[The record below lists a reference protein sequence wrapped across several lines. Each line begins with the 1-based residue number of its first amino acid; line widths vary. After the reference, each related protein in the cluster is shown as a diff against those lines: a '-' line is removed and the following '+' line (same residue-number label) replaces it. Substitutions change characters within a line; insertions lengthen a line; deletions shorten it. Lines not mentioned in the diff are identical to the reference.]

1 MYVSFDHD
9 QLRAP
14 YINIYIIGS
23 GSSSSSSRP
32 RQWWPCRPWR
42 ARRESARRALAAIQE
57 KRNRRAPRGRS
68 PRGRSK
74 KNPAGFQRRGH
85 ESLAARRVTRCGGAR
100 VDLDHDG
107 RRRWSDG
114 WPSSSSRQRAR
125 GVAALPAQFW
135 KGLPLEESVTIRHR
149 PIGSP
154 PSDHA
159 AKKER
164 TRLVTLLARFVDGKC
179 ELRQEFDGRVAG
191 C

>member
-1 MYVSFDHD
+1 MYVSFDRD

-14 YINIYIIGS
+14 YINIYKIGS

-74 KNPAGFQRRGH
+74 KNPEGFQRRGH

-107 RRRWSDG
+107 WGRSRRSGGDG
-114 WPSSSSRQRAR
+114 WPSWSSSSSRQRAR
-125 GVAALPAQFW
+125 GVAALPVQFW
-135 KGLPLEESVTIRHR
+135 ER
-149 PIGSP
+149 PSSRGVGDDHA
-154 PSDHA
+154 PSD
-159 AKKER
+159 
-164 TRLVTLLARFVDGKC
+164 RLIVRRIMWLKPKRRGLAWSPCSIRS
-179 ELRQEFDGRVAG
+179 QQM
-191 C
+191 